1 MRTWTP
7 RSHDVPTGRAFTL
20 RRMGIHLTKIYTRQG
35 DQGDTRLG
43 DMTLVRKDHLRV
55 NAYGEVDE
63 LNAAVGV
70 VRLQDLPDGWDQ
82 GMGSVQNDL
91 FDVGADLAVPVDPEA
106 EGSRLR
112 IAPERVAWL
121 EQWCDEVN
129 GGLEPLTSFVL
140 PGGTAAAAHMH
151 VARTVCRRAERA
163 VVMLCDHE
171 PTGAVGDN
179 VIAYLNRLSD
189 LFFILA
195 RGANHAAGRADVLW
209 VPGAGAGS

>member
-1 MRTWTP
+1 
-7 RSHDVPTGRAFTL
+7 
-20 RRMGIHLTKIYTRQG
+20 MGIHLTRIYTRQG

-55 NAYGEVDE
+55 IAYGEVDE
-63 LNAAVGV
+63 LNAVLGV
-70 VRLQDLPDGWDQ
+70 VRLCDLPEGWDARL
-82 GMGSVQNDL
+82 GSVQNDL

-106 EGSRLR
+106 EEGRLR
-112 IAPERVAWL
+112 ITAERVTWL

-140 PGGTAAAAHMH
+140 PGGTPAAAQLH

-163 VVMLCDHE
+163 AVMLADHE
-171 PTGAVGDN
+171 PTGAVGGN
-179 VIAYLNRLSD
+179 VISYLNRLSD

-195 RGANHAAGRADVLW
+195 RGANNAAGHPDVLW
-209 VPGAGAGS
+209 VPGGGTTT

>member
-1 MRTWTP
+1 
-7 RSHDVPTGRAFTL
+7 
-20 RRMGIHLTKIYTRQG
+20 MGIHLTKIYTRQG

-55 NAYGEVDE
+55 IAYGEVDE
-63 LNAAVGV
+63 LNAVLGV
-70 VRLQDLPDGWDQ
+70 VRLCDLPEGWDARL
-82 GMGSVQNDL
+82 GSVQNDL

-106 EGSRLR
+106 EEGRLR
-112 IAPERVAWL
+112 ITAERVTWL

-140 PGGTAAAAHMH
+140 PGGTPAAAQLH

-163 VVMLCDHE
+163 AVMLADHE
-171 PTGAVGDN
+171 PTGAVGGN
-179 VIAYLNRLSD
+179 VISYLNRLSD

-195 RGANHAAGRADVLW
+195 RGANNAAGQPDVLW
-209 VPGAGAGS
+209 VPGGDTTA

>member
-1 MRTWTP
+1 MGVYGAR
-7 RSHDVPTGRAFTL
+7 V
-20 RRMGIHLTKIYTRQG
+20 GIHLTKIYTRQG

-55 NAYGEVDE
+55 IAYGEVDE
-63 LNAAVGV
+63 LNAVLGV
-70 VRLQDLPDGWDQ
+70 VRLCDLPEGWDARL
-82 GMGSVQNDL
+82 GSVQNDL

-106 EGSRLR
+106 EEGRLR
-112 IAPERVAWL
+112 ITAERVTWL

-140 PGGTAAAAHMH
+140 PGGTPAAAQLH

-163 VVMLCDHE
+163 AVMLADHE
-171 PTGAVGDN
+171 PTGAVGGN
-179 VIAYLNRLSD
+179 VISYLNRLSD

-195 RGANHAAGRADVLW
+195 RGANNAAGQPDVLW
-209 VPGAGAGS
+209 VPGGGTAA

>member
-1 MRTWTP
+1 M
-7 RSHDVPTGRAFTL
+7 VRAV
-20 RRMGIHLTKIYTRQG
+20 GIHLTKIYTRQG

-63 LNAAVGV
+63 LNAAMGV
-70 VRLQDLPDGWDQ
+70 VRLCELPHGWDERL
-82 GMGSVQNDL
+82 GSVQNDL

-106 EGSRLR
+106 AEGRLR
-112 IAPERVAWL
+112 IAAERVTWL

-129 GGLEPLTSFVL
+129 SGLEPLTSFVL
-140 PGGTAAAAHMH
+140 PGGTSAAAHLH

-163 VVMLCDHE
+163 VVMLSDHE
-171 PTGAVGDN
+171 PTGAVGEN

-189 LFFILA
+189 LLFILA
-195 RGANHAAGRADVLW
+195 RGANKAAGTPDVLW
-209 VPGAGAGS
+209 VPGGGAAS

>member
-1 MRTWTP
+1 
-7 RSHDVPTGRAFTL
+7 
-20 RRMGIHLTKIYTRQG
+20 MGIHLTKIYTRQG

-63 LNAAVGV
+63 LNAVVGV
-70 VRLQDLPDGWDQ
+70 VRLCDLPDGWDSRLGQ
-82 GMGSVQNDL
+82 VQNDL
-91 FDVGADLAVPVDPEA
+91 FDVGADLAVPVDPESE
-106 EGSRLR
+106 EGRLR
-112 IAPERVAWL
+112 IAPQRVAWL

-129 GGLEPLTSFVL
+129 SGLEALTSFVL
-140 PGGTAAAAHMH
+140 PGGSPAAAHLH

-163 VVMLCDHE
+163 VVMLADHE
-171 PTGAVGDN
+171 PTGAVGEN

-195 RGANHAAGRADVLW
+195 RGANAAAGRPDVLW
-209 VPGAGAGS
+209 VPGGGS

>member
-1 MRTWTP
+1 MGVYGAR
-7 RSHDVPTGRAFTL
+7 V
-20 RRMGIHLTKIYTRQG
+20 GIHLTRIYTRQG

-55 NAYGEVDE
+55 IAYGEVDE
-63 LNAAVGV
+63 LNAVLGV
-70 VRLQDLPDGWDQ
+70 VRLCDLPEGWDARL
-82 GMGSVQNDL
+82 GSVQNDL

-106 EGSRLR
+106 EEGRLR
-112 IAPERVAWL
+112 ITAERVTWL

-140 PGGTAAAAHMH
+140 PGGTPAAAQLH

-163 VVMLCDHE
+163 AVMLADHE
-171 PTGAVGDN
+171 PTGAVGGN
-179 VIAYLNRLSD
+179 VISYLNRLSD

-195 RGANHAAGRADVLW
+195 RGANNAAGQPDVLW
-209 VPGAGAGS
+209 VPGGGTTT